1 MEQRIKEQALERIKE
16 AEMILVGIGEEF
28 SPHLPEAEKKN
39 SFLRSRYYESI
50 PSDHEVIQAYNR
62 LRSLIG
68 ARPYFVVTLNTDD
81 LIYRSDMED
90 DLIVAPCGS
99 MAKMQ
104 CGEHIV
110 GAHEICGQVLDS
122 NDESLAVCPECG
134 KPLCFHTVESDG
146 YMEQGYL
153 PQWEKYKR
161 WLSCTLNRKLCILE
175 LGAGFKYPQILRW
188 PFEKVTMYNNKAF
201 LIRVSSSFP
210 QLAEEIAQKGLSIAA
225 SPLDLFTEE

>member
-1 MEQRIKEQALERIKE
+1 MEQRIKEEVLERIKD
-16 AEMILVGIGEEF
+16 AEMILIGIGEEF
-28 SPHLPEAEKKN
+28 SPRLSEAEKKN
-39 SFLRSRYYESI
+39 PFLRSRYYETI
-50 PSDHEVIQAYNR
+50 PADHEVIQAYNS
-62 LRSLIG
+62 LRGLIG

-81 LIYRSDMED
+81 LIYRSDMEE

-104 CGEHIV
+104 CGAHIV
-110 GAHEICGQVLDS
+110 RAHEICGQVIDS
-122 NDESLAVCPECG
+122 KDESLAVCPECG

-153 PQWEKYKR
+153 PQWEKYKS
-161 WLSCTLNRKLCILE
+161 WLSCTLNRRLCILE

-210 QLAEEIAQKGLSIAA
+210 QLPEEIAQKGLSIAS
-225 SPLDLFTEE
+225 SPLELFS

>member
-28 SPHLPEAEKKN
+28 SPQLPEAEKKN
-39 SFLRSRYYESI
+39 PFLRSRYYESI

-68 ARPYFVVTLNTDD
+68 ARPYFAVTLNTDD
-81 LIYRSDMED
+81 LIYRSDLED

-110 GAHEICGQVLDS
+110 DAHEICGHVLDS
-122 NDESLAVCPECG
+122 NDESLAVCPACG

-161 WLSCTLNRKLCILE
+161 WLSCTLNRRLCILE

-188 PFEKVTMYNNKAF
+188 PFEKATMYNNKAF
-201 LIRVSSSFP
+201 LIRVGSSFP

-225 SPLDLFTEE
+225 SPLELLK